1 MGRSTSISRCR
12 FLGVSYATVPPLTH
26 FITNST
32 YFLWDV
38 LTTAYI
44 GKPDLVQYKSLNV
57 DVKFKGPSQ
66 GRTFIKES
74 GRPIKVV
81 TDVKHDDFFNY
92 ITNLAKSRF
101 FLECKLF
108 IL

>member
-1 MGRSTSISRCR
+1 M
-12 FLGVSYATVPPLTH
+12 LAYATVPPLTH

-57 DVKFKGPSQ
+57 DVNLKGLVK
-66 GRTFIKES
+66 GVHLLK
-74 GRPIKVV
+74 KVGV
-81 TDVKHDDFFNY
+81 
-92 ITNLAKSRF
+92 LS
-101 FLECKLF
+101 KLSPM
-108 IL
+108 

>member
-1 MGRSTSISRCR
+1 MGCFDHCLYR
-12 FLGVSYATVPPLTH
+12 
-26 FITNST
+26 
-32 YFLWDV
+32 
-38 LTTAYI
+38 
-44 GKPDLVQYKSLNV
+44 KPDLVQYKSLNV

-92 ITNLAKSRF
+92 ITNLAKKVDSPS
-101 FLECKLF
+101 
-108 IL
+108 

>member
-1 MGRSTSISRCR
+1 M
-12 FLGVSYATVPPLTH
+12 TH

-92 ITNLAKSRF
+92 ITNLAKKVDSPS
-101 FLECKLF
+101 
-108 IL
+108 